1 MSVVALIGPDGAG
14 KTTVARQLEKQLP
27 MAVKYLYMGGMPDH
41 SSLMLVTTRLRIS
54 LHRWRD
60 RERQRAGEIAS
71 SQGAPTDR
79 GLGRRWLVSLL
90 NALLF
95 MTGLAEEWLLQGI
108 ILTYELR
115 GYLVLLDR
123 HFLFH
128 HHAYIVGS
136 AKRPLPLGTRLH
148 AFMLEHL
155 YPRPD
160 LVIYLDASPEVLF
173 TRKGEKSVEILYELR
188 ERYSEMSDRVRHF
201 IVLDANQSQEDV
213 TREAAEVVIEFCAGQ
228 RWQGNLFRASRRD
241 KTPDARVRE
250 NT

>member
-14 KTTVARQLEKQLP
+14 KTTIARQLEEQLP
-27 MAVKYLYMGGMPDH
+27 MRVKYLYMGGMPEH
-41 SSLMLVTTRLRIS
+41 SSLMLATTRIRIA

-60 RERQRAGEIAS
+60 RERQRARKIAS
-71 SQGAPTDR
+71 TQASHSAHSP
-79 GLGRRWLVSLL
+79 GRRWLLSLL
-90 NALLF
+90 NALQF

-108 ILTYELR
+108 ILSYRLR

-148 AFMLEHL
+148 AFMLEHV

-160 LVIYLDASPEVLF
+160 LVIYLDAAPEVLF
-173 TRKGEKSVEILYELR
+173 ARKGEKSVEMLYQLR
-188 ERYSEMSDRVRHF
+188 ERYLEMSDRVRHF
-201 IVLDANQSQEDV
+201 VVLDANQPQEDV
-213 TREAAEVVIEFCAGQ
+213 TREAAEVVLGFCAGQ
-228 RWQGNLFRASRRD
+228 RWQGKPVSS
-241 KTPDARVRE
+241 
-250 NT
+250 